1 MKKVVIFALSAALAV
16 FAFSSVQA
24 ADAVKNEVTVTG
36 FLFDG
41 SGVQQISSLEPI
53 FCKVSGKGLQKE
65 GKKVTLKVKT
75 TKDYS
80 FAGWCDE
87 SGNPLE
93 MATDYRSPSLSF
105 VMPCAPTNFCVR
117 LIKKTDD
124 TKCDI
129 SLEGAEFDDV
139 TTIDKDNTNLT
150 IAAGA
155 PYEMSVSV
163 DSYTPATLKVKG
175 LPKGLKFNSKTRKI
189 SGVPTKAGTFTVTVK
204 ATNVSKNQKELKF
217 AITVLPVEDWAV
229 GTFDGAY
236 TNGADVGVFTLTVK
250 KTGAI
255 SGKLSA
261 GKYTHTFKAK
271 NFDTATVVA
280 KKHITDSFTSRPAII
295 GQTVISQTF
304 TSMSLEDKDF
314 EPCDP
319 YVDAYTAT
327 IKVLINSKQVTIPVT
342 FVELNK
348 AINWKNPND
357 PEDGLVN
364 YTGIQYGWSYNPI
377 SYNPISYNPFP
388 WADVLALANAGDVE
402 PNVPAGSYLWNDGA
416 SVGWCYSDNR
426 ALNASQRKYDATTGY
441 KVNELREDDML
452 LADSI
457 ARPLEE
463 KGCTFISLSAKGALK
478 FTSAEGK
485 KVTVYPSVYEV
496 VNDDRGNYTEFIFS
510 FLKKD
515 KTLDTMTF
523 RVEAK

>member
-24 ADAVKNEVTVTG
+24 ADAVKNLVTVNG
-36 FLFDG
+36 FHFEEGKWETAD
-41 SGVQQISSLEPI
+41 ILEPF

-65 GKKVTLKVKT
+65 GKKVTLKVKPV
-75 TKDYS
+75 KLYS

-87 SGNPLE
+87 NGDPLE

-105 VMPCAPTNFCVR
+105 VMPCADTNFYVR

-124 TKCDI
+124 TKCVI
-129 SLEGAEFDDV
+129 SLTGAEFKGV
-139 TTIDKDNTNLT
+139 TTIDEGNTNLT

-163 DSYTPATLKVKG
+163 DSYTLTTLKVKG

-204 ATNVSKNQKELKF
+204 ATNASKNQKELKF

-236 TNGADVGVFTLTVK
+236 TNGADVGTFTLTVK

-271 NFDTATVVA
+271 SFDTATVVA
-280 KKHITDSFTSRPAII
+280 KEHITNRLSWSPDNGAITWVNDRPFLNMFAYGNFSFFLDDS
-295 GQTVISQTF
+295 
-304 TSMSLEDKDF
+304 DF
-314 EPCDP
+314 KACDP

-327 IKVLINSKQVTIPVT
+327 IKVLINSKPVTIPLT

-348 AINWKNPND
+348 AVNAEEPNLAQY
-357 PEDGLVN
+357 DGFYTWTENTFRTEIAPALVAE
-364 YTGIQYGWSYNPI
+364 S
-377 SYNPISYNPFP
+377 
-388 WADVLALANAGDVE
+388 NAGDVK
-402 PNVPAGSYLWNDGA
+402 PQVPDGSYLWNDGA
-416 SVGWCYSDNR
+416 SVGWCYSDNG
-426 ALNASQRKYDATTGY
+426 AWNSSQRKYDATTGY
-441 KVNELREDDML
+441 KVNDLREDVPL
-452 LADSI
+452 LMASLG
-457 ARPLEE
+457 PVFQE
-463 KGCTFISLSAKGALK
+463 KNCTFISLSAKGALK
-478 FTSAEGK
+478 FKSAEGK

-496 VNDDRGNYTEFIFS
+496 VNDDRGNYTDFIFS
-510 FLKKD
+510 YLKKD